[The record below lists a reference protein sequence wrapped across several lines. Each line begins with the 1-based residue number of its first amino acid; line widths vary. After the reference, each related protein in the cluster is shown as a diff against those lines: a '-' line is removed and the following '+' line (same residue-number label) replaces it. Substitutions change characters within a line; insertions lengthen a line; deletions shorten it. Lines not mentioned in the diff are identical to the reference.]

1 MRLHTFAVLGLLA
14 CRTPLPSPREAALR
28 PLIPELARID
38 DGKAWSVIN
47 AESSSASLEEGKTV
61 LRLSPR
67 GGNMKGSNVAMALV
81 QGLEFAEGTIEVD
94 LKGNGDAQAS
104 FLGVAFGIS
113 DGRTYEAVYFRPFNF

>member
-14 CRTPLPSPREAALR
+14 CRAPLPSPREAALR

-47 AESSSASLEEGKTV
+47 AESSSASLEAGKTV

-81 QGLEFAEGTIEVD
+81 EG
-94 LKGNGDAQAS
+94 
-104 FLGVAFGIS
+104 
-113 DGRTYEAVYFRPFNF
+113 